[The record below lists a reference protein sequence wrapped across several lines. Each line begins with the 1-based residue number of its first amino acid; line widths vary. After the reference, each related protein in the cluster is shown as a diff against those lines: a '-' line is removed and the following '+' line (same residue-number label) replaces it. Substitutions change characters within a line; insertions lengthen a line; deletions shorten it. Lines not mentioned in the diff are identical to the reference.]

1 MNILPQKNVRLVL
14 APMAGITD
22 WPFRL
27 QCQMHG
33 ADETVS
39 EMISAMGLL
48 QAPKGNAATKF
59 LLAHHGQ
66 EKNLTAQLFGR
77 EPDLMGRAAEILSSL
92 PYYKGIDLNFGC
104 PAPKVTSSGSGSA
117 LMKDLALSGSILR
130 AVRRATRLPLSVKM
144 RIGWDRNSIN
154 AEEFAKLC
162 EDAGVDSLCVHG
174 RTREQQY
181 SGKADWSTIALV
193 KQKVRIPVIAN
204 GDVFTP
210 QDAAGL
216 MESDLTVSYEKL
228 VIDNEIL
235 GMCQRVLRGIEV
247 DDETLAAG
255 LMIEKGP
262 GEDYMMEA
270 HTLEHMRGEFFV
282 PRLANRDKREMMQ
295 PDEDALARAR
305 RLVQQVRAEPPARRL
320 DAEVR
325 QQILKAFPEIKT
337 PQA

>member
-210 QDAAGL
+210 QDAAA
-216 MESDLTVSYEKL
+216 
-228 VIDNEIL
+228 IL
-235 GMCQRVLRGIEV
+235 ERTEADGVALGRGALGNPWLFQQIRQHLSGQTPVVPGPQEV
-247 DDETLAAG
+247 LAAALQHLG
-255 LMIEKGP
+255 DMIVFKG
-262 GEDYMMEA
+262 ERWALIE
-270 HTLEHMRGEFFV
+270 MRKHFAWYLKGTKG
-282 PRLANRDKREMMQ
+282 A
-295 PDEDALARAR
+295 AAARAKINTTED
-305 RLVQQVRAEPPARRL
+305 LKTL
-320 DAEVR
+320 KG
-325 QQILKAFPEIKT
+325 ILEGHFLALSD
-337 PQA
+337 

>member
-210 QDAAGL
+210 QDAAA
-216 MESDLTVSYEKL
+216 
-228 VIDNEIL
+228 IL
-235 GMCQRVLRGIEV
+235 EQTEADGVALGRGALGNPWLFQQIRQHLSGQTPVVPGPQEV
-247 DDETLAAG
+247 LAAALQHLG
-255 LMIEKGP
+255 DMIVFKG
-262 GEDYMMEA
+262 ERWALIE
-270 HTLEHMRGEFFV
+270 MRKHFAWYLKGTKG
-282 PRLANRDKREMMQ
+282 A
-295 PDEDALARAR
+295 AAARAKINSTED
-305 RLVQQVRAEPPARRL
+305 LKTL
-320 DAEVR
+320 KG
-325 QQILKAFPEIKT
+325 ILEGHFLALSD
-337 PQA
+337 

>member
-210 QDAAGL
+210 QDAAA
-216 MESDLTVSYEKL
+216 
-228 VIDNEIL
+228 IL
-235 GMCQRVLRGIEV
+235 EQTEADGVALGRGALGNPWLFQQIRQHLAGQTPVVPGPQEV
-247 DDETLAAG
+247 LAAALQHLG
-255 LMIEKGP
+255 DMIVFKG
-262 GEDYMMEA
+262 ERWALIE
-270 HTLEHMRGEFFV
+270 MRKHFAWYLKGTKG
-282 PRLANRDKREMMQ
+282 A
-295 PDEDALARAR
+295 AAARAKINTTED
-305 RLVQQVRAEPPARRL
+305 LKTL
-320 DAEVR
+320 KG
-325 QQILKAFPEIKT
+325 ILEGHFLT
-337 PQA
+337 LSD

>member
-210 QDAAGL
+210 QDAAA
-216 MESDLTVSYEKL
+216 
-228 VIDNEIL
+228 IL
-235 GMCQRVLRGIEV
+235 EQTEADGVALGRGALGNPWLFQQIRQHLSGQTPVVPGPQEV
-247 DDETLAAG
+247 LAAALQHLG
-255 LMIEKGP
+255 DMIVFKG
-262 GEDYMMEA
+262 ERWALIE
-270 HTLEHMRGEFFV
+270 MRKHFAWYLKGTKG
-282 PRLANRDKREMMQ
+282 A
-295 PDEDALARAR
+295 AAARAKINTTED
-305 RLVQQVRAEPPARRL
+305 LKTL
-320 DAEVR
+320 KG
-325 QQILKAFPEIKT
+325 ILEGHFLALSD
-337 PQA
+337 

>member
-1 MNILPQKNVRLVL
+1 MNFLPQNNVRLVL
-14 APMAGITD
+14 APMAGVTD

-59 LLAHHGQ
+59 LLAYHKQ

-154 AEEFAKLC
+154 AVEFARLC
-162 EDAGVDSLCVHG
+162 ADAGVDSLCVHG

-210 QDAAGL
+210 QDAASILEQTDADGVAL
-216 MESDLTVSYEKL
+216 GRGALGNPWLFQQIRQHLEGQTPF
-228 VIDNEIL
+228 IPGPQEIL
-235 GMCQRVLRGIEV
+235 GTALQHLGDMIVFKGERWALIEMRKHFAWYLKG
-247 DDETLAAG
+247 TKGAA
-255 LMIEKGP
+255 
-262 GEDYMMEA
+262 A
-270 HTLEHMRGEFFV
+270 
-282 PRLANRDKREMMQ
+282 
-295 PDEDALARAR
+295 ARAKINSTED
-305 RLVQQVRAEPPARRL
+305 LKTL
-320 DAEVR
+320 KG
-325 QQILKAFPEIKT
+325 ILEGHFLALSD
-337 PQA
+337 